1 MLNQMRK
8 SLPTFLKD
16 PLWHFLLAGAVVFL
30 VSELVNPDAS
40 AYESPKTIVVDRDSL
55 LTELQFRTKTF
66 KPGLASRRLD
76 SLSPEAL
83 DKLVSDYVRSEV
95 LYRESDAL
103 GFGDNDYI
111 IKKRMIQKMDFI
123 IQDVSEATTQ
133 VSEEDVL
140 RHYEENKDDYLI
152 PGYVTFTHVFIDAQD
167 IGPDVAMNEAIAMLE
182 TLNASGT
189 GFVDAP
195 RYGDRFPFGLNYVE
209 KPNDLVT
216 SHFGA
221 ELANKVF
228 SLTPSEGTWQGPIR
242 SEHGT
247 HLVML
252 IKNQPDRMPPLEEV
266 KDRVIT
272 DVERELIEAQRLK
285 AIDKLVETYTIRN
298 EYQPAGK
305 KDPITNEKANNNSL
319 SQPEKTGSNTTQLP
333 ESIKG

>member
-1 MLNQMRK
+1 MRK
-8 SLPTFLKD
+8 SLSTFLKD
-16 PLWHFLLAGAVVFL
+16 PLWHFLLAGTAVFL
-30 VSELVNPDAS
+30 ISELVNPDAS

-66 KPGLASRRLD
+66 EPELASRRLD

-95 LYRESDAL
+95 LYREAGAL

-123 IQDVSEATTQ
+123 IQDVSEAATQ
-133 VSEEDVL
+133 ASDEDVL

-152 PGYVTFTHVFIDAQD
+152 PGYVTFTHVFIDAGD
-167 IGPDVAMNEAIAMLE
+167 IGPDAAMNEAMAMLK
-182 TLNASGT
+182 TLNTSGA

-209 KPNDLVT
+209 KPRDLVT

-221 ELANKVF
+221 ELADKVF
-228 SLTPSEGTWQGPIR
+228 SLTPSQSTWQGPIR
-242 SEHGT
+242 SEYGA

-252 IKNQPDRMPPLEEV
+252 INNHPDRMPPLDEV
-266 KDRVIT
+266 KERVIA

-285 AIDKLVETYTIRN
+285 AIDNLVETYTIKH
-298 EYQPAGK
+298 EYQSDGK
-305 KDPITNEKANNNSL
+305 KNPIASEKAVDHTL
-319 SQPEKTGSNTTQLP
+319 SQPEKTGSNSAQLP
-333 ESIKG
+333 ERIKG